1 MNTNELFLLICKTK
15 ENMLNLTNEK
25 LKKFKINFY
34 ANSQKT
40 WQLDL
45 LWEYLWDD
53 ISLEEAKK
61 ILKIN

>member
-1 MNTNELFLLICKTK
+1 MERLLVLICKTK
-15 ENMLNLTNEK
+15 ENMLNLTNEE

-34 ANSQKT
+34 GNSQKA